1 MNEKITKEAGQKKPI
16 QIMRERYGGISEE
29 LKKFTR
35 EQTKNFKMISETLK
49 NNYKTIPEIS
59 QSTGLPSHKILWY
72 VMAMKK
78 YSMVIEGDERDG
90 YYQYILK
97 EEGK

>member
-1 MNEKITKEAGQKKPI
+1 
-16 QIMRERYGGISEE
+16 
-29 LKKFTR
+29 
-35 EQTKNFKMISETLK
+35 
-49 NNYKTIPEIS
+49 
-59 QSTGLPSHKILWY
+59 
-72 VMAMKK
+72 MKK